1 MIARFISFYKPGVT
15 RTTSRLEGTPSQR
28 NSFAVIITVK
38 TRGACVIARS
48 YPGIGPRVR
57 LVDGP
62 VWAELMRNVM
72 VLSRPNKCKVRD
84 RVGSV

>member
-1 MIARFISFYKPGVT
+1 VLHVR
-15 RTTSRLEGTPSQR
+15 RLGWKAPLVKGIV
-28 NSFAVIITVK
+28 FAVIITVK

-72 VLSRPNKCKVRD
+72 VLSRPSKCKVRD
-84 RVGSV
+84 RVGSI